1 MGNELRR
8 NTMKVYIVQDYANVI
23 MGVYSKR
30 KDANK
35 VRDYLGAGHFVT
47 EYEVKTTIENNKT
60 Y

>member
-1 MGNELRR
+1 MNIIEEHENR
-8 NTMKVYIVQDYANVI
+8 MKVYIVQDYANVI

-47 EYEVKTTIENNKT
+47 EYEVKTEISNQ
-60 Y
+60 

>member
-1 MGNELRR
+1 MKNE
-8 NTMKVYIVQDYANVI
+8 KVYVVQDYANII

-47 EYEVKTTIENNKT
+47 EYEVRETLDNNQK
-60 Y
+60 